1 VVLLGCMV
9 GTDSIVPTTGTVMS
23 ASLLIGE
30 HELFTACAFCTWTK
44 KTELKNMQVKRQN
57 EQRKRHAA
65 AVDEHKKTVHD
76 ATRASPSSLGS
87 LWPVARTDKRLKTRC
102 HRCDTLIVSAG
113 GAPDNTRHSQQ
124 LLRHGKKLERHEC
137 PEGGLSLTTRR
148 PLAVFKHMAAE
159 ELRRHSWATKSRC
172 SPRTRAPHPYP
183 HPRSSLRFT
192 STPTPT
198 PR

>member
-1 VVLLGCMV
+1 MVLLGCMV

-30 HELFTACAFCTWTK
+30 AELFTACAFCTWTK
-44 KTELKNMQVKRQN
+44 KTDLKNMQIKRQN

-87 LWPVARTDKRLKTRC
+87 LWPVARTDKRLRTRC
-102 HRCDTLIVSAG
+102 HRCDTLTVSPG

-124 LLRHGKKLERHEC
+124 LLRHGQKLKRHLC

-148 PLAVFKHMAAE
+148 PLSVFEHMSAA

-172 SPRTRAPHPYP
+172 SPRTRAPHP
-183 HPRSSLRFT
+183 RSSLSFT